1 MLVELPNGYIDG
13 SDHFTHVRIDEL
25 RGKQQNYLA
34 NQELV
39 IGNIGHVP
47 KILEDMILSL
57 ETEQGLAWKGN
68 VSELV
73 WKLSSGDL
81 ETILI
86 KIRENTY
93 GGKFY
98 HGAQGSHCQHVMS
111 NLLLNLDTL
120 ELDKVSSEE
129 LLKSRVVT
137 LPKSNVVV
145 ELRPTVLKDL
155 FEMIKITSGKQ
166 DKLITELIPLSLKS
180 MTMSS
185 VEGAKIISPVKS
197 EHIENLP
204 VSDLTYLQ
212 KELDA
217 IKIEGT
223 IDTNI
228 DIECTNC
235 KKDFQIKLNVFDP
248 SFFDPTKGSMSGN
261 M

>member
-1 MLVELPNGYIDG
+1 MLVELPNGYVDG
-13 SDHFTHVRIDEL
+13 SDHFTHVTIDEL

-39 IGNIGHVP
+39 VGNIGHVP

-57 ETEQGLAWKGN
+57 ETKEGLTWKGKI
-68 VSELV
+68 SEVV
-73 WKLSSGDL
+73 WKLASGDL

-98 HGAQGSHCQHVMS
+98 HGAQCPHCQHEMS
-111 NLLLNLDTL
+111 DLLLNLSHL
-120 ELDKVSSEE
+120 ELDKIKPEE
-129 LLKSRVVT
+129 LLQPKTVV
-137 LPKSNVVV
+137 LPKSNVSV
-145 ELRPTVLKDL
+145 ELKPTVLRDL
-155 FEMIKITSGKQ
+155 FDMIKITSGKQ

-180 MTMSS
+180 MTSTVDGVAS
-185 VEGAKIISPVKS
+185 VVSPVKS
-197 EHIENLP
+197 EHVENLP
-204 VSDLTYLQ
+204 VSDLMHLQ
-212 KELDA
+212 KELDN
-217 IKIEGT
+217 IKIEGG

-228 DIECTNC
+228 EIECTSC
-235 KKDFQIKLNVFDP
+235 HSDFSIKLNVFDP